1 MKVQRYLRMNKI
13 HKDCNTVASEYTS
26 LVFQDA
32 NTSHGEAFL

>member
-1 MKVQRYLRMNKI
+1 MKEQRYLRMNKI